1 MKLRSGAVPRAATLR
16 NLTEKPKG
24 VEKTPKKK
32 KERAK
37 APKKVAKLEKPLSEL
52 TKEWTHIPVVDIEAY
67 VNRSSEV
74 RLEEVANG
82 KVPGKIK
89 RPMNAFMLYRK
100 AYQNRTKDWCL
111 HNNHQ
116 VVSQVCGDS
125 WPLEPE
131 HIRTQFNEWAKLERS
146 NHQLAHPG
154 YKFTPAKPRNS
165 QVNNKRKFDG
175 EHGEGSDLDDFDWTT
190 GKATSRSRSRART
203 PMLDPDADYQPSRV
217 VYHPYPAVSAQRMVP
232 SQNRSAFQYTNPGK
246 PLPAPYEVG
255 MMANGLYYQ
264 QSVQPTQHRHLHGRG
279 GIEDVVMHKT
289 VSPSQ
294 HMQHTPPIDHL
305 PPQYTPPPQ
314 HHQQPSPPP
323 AMLEQYHEP
332 PQSFEQHIDPLL
344 LPADGLYDVELH
356 NNPLFLNS
364 GFDMGWNHDPASQ
377 QYNGPF
383 AQFEDGLPL
392 VDEQADFLHG
402 AEENWNIK
410 SMPED
415 ESWLDPLE
423 A

>member
-1 MKLRSGAVPRAATLR
+1 MNLLSGAVPRGATLR
-16 NLTEKPKG
+16 SLTEKPKG
-24 VEKTPKKK
+24 VEKTPKRKK
-32 KERAK
+32 DRAK
-37 APKKVAKLEKPLSEL
+37 APKKVAKLDKPLSEL
-52 TKEWTHIPVVDIEAY
+52 TKDWTHIPVVDIEAY

-82 KVPGKIK
+82 KPPGKIK

-131 HIRTQFNEWAKLERS
+131 HVRIQFNEWATLERA

-154 YKFTPAKPRNS
+154 YKFTPAKPK
-165 QVNNKRKFDG
+165 NNPKKKD
-175 EHGEGSDLDDFDWTT
+175 ENENGEGSDHGDFDWST
-190 GKATSRSRSRART
+190 GKGSSRNRSRAKT
-203 PMLDPDADYQPSRV
+203 PMPDPDADYQHARV
-217 VYHPYPAVSAQRMVP
+217 VYHSYPAVSAQRMVP
-232 SQNRSAFQYTNPGK
+232 SQNMSAFQYTNPGK

-255 MMANGLYYQ
+255 MLANGLYYQ
-264 QSVQPTQHRHLHGRG
+264 QSIQPTQHRHMLGRG

-289 VSPSQ
+289 PSPSQ
-294 HMQHTPPIDHL
+294 HMQHTPPLDNI
-305 PPQYTPPPQ
+305 PPQYSPPPQ

-332 PQSFEQHIDPLL
+332 PPSFELQIDPLL

-356 NNPLFLNS
+356 NNPLFLNNE
-364 GFDMGWNHDPASQ
+364 FDMGWDPNLNSHP
-377 QYNGPF
+377 YNGPF
-383 AQFEDGLPL
+383 ATFEEGLPL
-392 VDEQADFLHG
+392 ADHQNEFLHG
-402 AEENWNIK
+402 ADDNWNIK